1 MNAAMNILALS
12 SSRVGNSG
20 FLERAIPL
28 IQNFLGDRK
37 LNIAFIPF
45 ASVERDYE
53 TYGRLVQQ
61 AFDGLPYTINVV
73 QSEKDKPLIDASDV
87 IMTGGGNTFKLLH
100 DLYHYYLMESI
111 KEKVQTGTPY
121 IGWSAGANLAG
132 PTISTTNDMPII
144 QPASF
149 KAFCFFPFQINPHY
163 LDQKPDGYNGETR
176 DQRIG
181 EFVRLNPTVKVVGL
195 LEGTGLLLKGGGLRI
210 VGDFNAVL
218 FGGADAEG
226 APVRSELDKGKD
238 LSYLL

>member
-1 MNAAMNILALS
+1 MNAAMNVLALS

-53 TYGRLVQQ
+53 SYGSLVRQ
-61 AFDGLPYTINVV
+61 AFHHLPYVLNVV
-73 QSEKDKPLIDASDV
+73 QSDKDRSVIEQSDV
-87 IMTGGGNTFKLLH
+87 VMTGGGNTFKLLH
-100 DLYHYYLMESI
+100 DLYRYGLIESI
-111 KEKVQTGTPY
+111 KEKVQNGTPY

-132 PTISTTNDMPII
+132 PTISTTNDMPVIE
-144 QPASF
+144 PKSF
-149 KAFCFFPFQINPHY
+149 KALHFFSFQLNPHY
-163 LDQKPDGYNGETR
+163 LNQKQEGHNGETR

-181 EFVRLNPTVKVVGL
+181 EFIRLNPTIKVIGL
-195 LEGTGLLLKGGGLRI
+195 PEGTALVLKDRTLHLA
-210 VGDFNAVL
+210 GDFNAVL
-218 FGGADAEG
+218 FESAEG
-226 APVRSELDKGKD
+226 GVPLRTELDKDRD